1 MFRIV
6 TLLRFYYQ
14 CVRGQ
19 IRKIQFKDDHYMYI
33 KTCACVYLFRVL
45 TENEKKLMLIYKY

>member
-14 CVRGQ
+14 RVRRQ

-33 KTCACVYLFRVL
+33 KTCACL
-45 TENEKKLMLIYKY
+45 LI